1 MPIDSEYMKLHLPH
15 YLATENRDTLIKN
28 LESIR
33 DGRSANYLIGTHR
46 DPFMEEMLQGDGWRG
61 FQKFNFYTGEICSI
75 RGLVISNS
83 CDIDPNNPRALPTQ
97 ITFAPLVKLSQYE
110 EILRRS
116 WTDTLRIQN
125 RLDSIRDQKTTNIF
139 FLPEGGQLSE
149 DYIINFDD
157 ISSMPASL
165 HMESKERE
173 KLFTLSDTGFYLLV
187 FKLSVHFCRLQ
198 ENINRSDVSQD

>member
-1 MPIDSEYMKLHLPH
+1 MQEVF
-15 YLATENRDTLIKN
+15 RDPQ
-28 LESIR
+28 SIR
-33 DGRSANYLIGTHR
+33 DGGSAKYLIVMHR

-61 FQKFNFYTGEICSI
+61 FQKFNFHTGEICSI
-75 RGLVISNS
+75 RGLDISNS
-83 CDIDPNNPRALPTQ
+83 CDIDPNNPRVQPTQ

-116 WTDTLRIQN
+116 WTDAQRIQN

-139 FLPEGGQLSE
+139 FLPEGGPLSE

-187 FKLSVHFCRLQ
+187 FKLSVHFCSLQ
-198 ENINRSDVSQD
+198 ENVNRSDASRD